1 MKADCGEMMYR
12 INCLAWELDSIY
24 HQAALKMGMSDSVMF
39 VMYIVYQG
47 KGRCLL
53 HDRRKNTGLS
63 KQTLNSALRKLEKDG
78 IIFLEQSGGKTK
90 TVCFTVK
97 GRDYAA
103 NTVGRLFD
111 AECSVF
117 MHWTQEEIDSYM
129 HLTAKYNSD
138 LKRQTEAL

>member
-12 INCLAWELDSIY
+12 INCLARESDSV

-39 VMYIVYQG
+39 MMYIVYQG
-47 KGRCLL
+47 GGRCPL
-53 HDRRKNTGLS
+53 HDIRKNTGIS

-103 NTVGRLFD
+103 NTAGRLFD

>member
-1 MKADCGEMMYR
+1 
-12 INCLAWELDSIY
+12 
-24 HQAALKMGMSDSVMF
+24 MF

-53 HDRRKNTGLS
+53 HDIRKNTGIS

>member
-12 INCLAWELDSIY
+12 INCLAREPDSV

-53 HDRRKNTGLS
+53 HDIRKNTGIS

-111 AECSVF
+111 AESSVF

>member
-12 INCLAWELDSIY
+12 INCLAREPDSV
-24 HQAALKMGMSDSVMF
+24 HQAALKTGMSDSVMF
-39 VMYIVYQG
+39 MMYIVYQG

-53 HDRRKNTGLS
+53 HDIRKNTGIS
-63 KQTLNSALRKLEKDG
+63 KQTLNSALRKPEKDG
-78 IIFLEQSGGKTK
+78 IIYLEQSGGKTK

>member
-12 INCLAWELDSIY
+12 INCLAREPDSV

-39 VMYIVYQG
+39 MMYIVYQG
-47 KGRCLL
+47 GGRCPL
-53 HDRRKNTGLS
+53 HDIRKNTGIS
-63 KQTLNSALRKLEKDG
+63 KQTLNSALRKPEKDG
-78 IIFLEQSGGKTK
+78 IVYLEQSGGKTK

-117 MHWTQEEIDSYM
+117 MHWTREETDSYI
-129 HLTAKYNSD
+129 HLTDKYNSD
-138 LKRQTEAL
+138 LKRQTEALL

>member
-53 HDRRKNTGLS
+53 HDIRKNTGIS

-90 TVCFTVK
+90 TVCFTEM
-97 GRDYAA
+97 GRCYAA

>member
-12 INCLAWELDSIY
+12 INCLAREPDSV
-24 HQAALKMGMSDSVMF
+24 HQAALKTGMSDSVMF

-53 HDRRKNTGLS
+53 HDIRKNTGIS
-63 KQTLNSALRKLEKDG
+63 KQTLNSALRKPEKDG

-111 AECSVF
+111 AESSVF

>member
-12 INCLAWELDSIY
+12 INCLAREPDSV
-24 HQAALKMGMSDSVMF
+24 HQAALKTGMSDSVMF
-39 VMYIVYQG
+39 MMYIVYQG
-47 KGRCLL
+47 GGRCPL
-53 HDRRKNTGLS
+53 HDIRKNTGIS
-63 KQTLNSALRKLEKDG
+63 KQTLNSALRKPEKDG

-111 AECSVF
+111 AECNMF

>member
-12 INCLAWELDSIY
+12 INCLAREPDSV
-24 HQAALKMGMSDSVMF
+24 HQAALKTGMSDSVMF
-39 VMYIVYQG
+39 MMYIVYQG
-47 KGRCLL
+47 GGRCPL
-53 HDRRKNTGLS
+53 HDIRKNTGIS
-63 KQTLNSALRKLEKDG
+63 KQMLNSALRKPEKDG
-78 IIFLEQSGGKTK
+78 IIYLEQSGGKTK

-103 NTVGRLFD
+103 NTAGRPFN

>member
-1 MKADCGEMMYR
+1 M
-12 INCLAWELDSIY
+12 AWSRWN
-24 HQAALKMGMSDSVMF
+24 KP
-39 VMYIVYQG
+39 
-47 KGRCLL
+47 R
-53 HDRRKNTGLS
+53 
-63 KQTLNSALRKLEKDG
+63 
-78 IIFLEQSGGKTK
+78 GKTK
-90 TVCFTVK
+90 TVRFTVK

-117 MHWTQEEIDSYM
+117 MHWTQEETDSYM

>member
-12 INCLAWELDSIY
+12 INCLAREPDSV

-39 VMYIVYQG
+39 MMYIVYQG
-47 KGRCLL
+47 GGRCPL
-53 HDRRKNTGLS
+53 HDIRKNTGIS
-63 KQTLNSALRKLEKDG
+63 KQTLNSALRKPEKDG

-97 GRDYAA
+97 GRDYVA